1 MGDVFEHYNCEIDY
15 IMLCLEVNTMENLD
29 FKYNWGK
36 FYWDAWLND
45 INLQS
50 CDLAAQG
57 LWINLIAMMHKSDQI
72 GYLVINSRPMTMF
85 DIAKRVGIRKDRT
98 ERLLKKLIDND
109 VCSVTEE
116 GVLYCRRIVREEKR
130 RSKNIKKSNSI
141 KNLKKGDNLFESKEL
156 LSDYRLKSQGEQ
168 DVIKDSSLYK
178 KIQAGIQNIDIP
190 YHMGN
195 VYDNIKE
202 DNEKKFN
209 IVGFRLPQ
217 GWLPDEKC
225 RQYAIRL
232 HLCPDKIAEDFC
244 DYWHAKVGK
253 EATKMD
259 WEAAWR
265 RWCRVA
271 SQWKKIGH
279 HIKE

>member
-1 MGDVFEHYNCEIDY
+1 MGDILEHYNNEINY
-15 IMLCLEVNTMENLD
+15 IMLCLEVNTMENVD

-50 CDLAAQG
+50 CDLAVQG

-72 GYLVINSRPMTMF
+72 GYLVINSRPMTVF
-85 DIAKRVGIRKDRT
+85 DIAKRVGIRKDRA

-116 GVLYCRRIVREEKR
+116 GILYCRRIVREEKR
-130 RSKNIKKSNSI
+130 RSKNSHLLGG
-141 KNLKKGDNLFESKEL
+141 LKKGDNLYKKNKL

-178 KIQAGIQNIDIP
+178 KIQVGIQDIHIP
-190 YHMGN
+190 TYMGRGD
-195 VYDNIKE
+195 DNIKGII
-202 DNEKKFN
+202 EKNYNF
-209 IVGFRLPQ
+209 VGYRLPQ
-217 GWLPDEKC
+217 KWLPDENC

-232 HLCPDKIAEDFC
+232 YLCPDKIAEDFC
-244 DYWHAKVGK
+244 DYWHAKTGK
-253 EATKMD
+253 EANKMD

-265 RWCRVA
+265 RWCRQLVNQKTQA
-271 SQWKKIGH
+271 IIKKTI
-279 HIKE
+279 